1 MLPEETVVP
10 LTPLPTAHPSEES
23 TPATPAAAPASH
35 DTPDDAERPSTAEG
49 DSPAG

>member
-23 TPATPAAAPASH
+23 TPATPAVAPASQ
-35 DTPDDAERPSTAEG
+35 DTPDDEERPGTAEG
-49 DSPAG
+49 GPPPG